1 MSTDNRLNENDFIV
15 HEYTERSTK
24 ILMLNKKYYIV
35 CFVVIYNVLIFVY
48 ILKDM
53 RISHIARIQIQ
64 SKDFH
69 LLKSLKDT
77 CKNVG
82 NEM

>member
-1 MSTDNRLNENDFIV
+1 
-15 HEYTERSTK
+15 
-24 ILMLNKKYYIV
+24 MLNKKKYIV
-35 CFVVIYNVLIFVY
+35 FIVIYNVLIFVY

-53 RISHIARIQIQ
+53 RISHLARIQIQ

-69 LLKSLKDT
+69 LLKALKDT

-82 NEM
+82 NEI